1 VARETVREYPAKDW
15 RPAVTDIVSDEQRSS
30 PLFCLLTF
38 PGLGL
43 IAGKLA
49 ARYWWQVLISFRLGV
64 LGGHFWW

>member
-1 VARETVREYPAKDW
+1 M
-15 RPAVTDIVSDEQRSS
+15 TDIVSDEQRSS